1 MIVLDVSFAM
11 KLLTREVSIEQFD
24 DSESFIAPDL
34 FDYEISN
41 VLWKLSKFNGL
52 AVQDAKNF
60 LEAIDILEIVK
71 EKSDPLKLLECSI
84 ETGLTAYDAA
94 YFTLAKEHNCPLA
107 TIDQKLIEVAQSRN
121 LEIIPAK

>member
-1 MIVLDVSFAM
+1 M
-11 KLLTREVSIEQFD
+11 EQFD

-41 VLWKLSKFNGL
+41 VLWKLSKFNDL

-60 LEAIDILEIVK
+60 LKAIDILEIGK
-71 EKSDPLKLLECSI
+71 EKLDPLKVLECSI
-84 ETGLTAYDAA
+84 ETGLTAHDSA

-107 TIDQKLIEVAQSRN
+107 TIDQKLIEVAKSRN
-121 LEIIPAK
+121 IEIISAK